1 MTAKGSSVSL
11 TFRLI
16 GVVILSV
23 IVSICLVTI
32 STTDTLKKDVANLLE
47 NQQQVT
53 ATYIAAEIDTKVAQ
67 RIRVLEL
74 TARSAA
80 EHFSSSDQLVNF
92 LSSRIT
98 MPEFFP
104 GGLVAL
110 DKQGMSIATYPVIG
124 GGPKSLRD
132 RDYFQLAI
140 ASGKTII
147 GKPRIGQISRNP
159 LVSFASPVRGAS
171 GEILGVLAGFIPL
184 SDKGL
189 FGHIEQGIREKGGT
203 IIVGD
208 PRNDLIVS
216 SNNPNYIL
224 QPLSELGSA
233 LQQFTNQTGTAA
245 IAGSNMLVAARPI
258 PKADWVVQIMLP
270 TEEAFLPVTQMQN
283 NAYMIA
289 AVLTF
294 FLILGVWF
302 FVKRALKP
310 LGDVMASIH
319 QMVANKAVLRP
330 LSVSSYKEIQDLA
343 TSFNLLAEQRMKSD
357 EELRQSEQRLRRA
370 ELASGSGNWELHLD
384 TQTIFASAGA
394 INIYGLNAEQYH
406 FSDIKKAALPEYRAL
421 LDAAMQDLIE
431 QGKPYDVEFR
441 IHVTNTGEL
450 RDIHSVAFYEKEK
463 RIVFVVIQDVTE
475 RRRILKALEQGEL
488 RRRLFLEQTRDGVA
502 LLRQDGSL
510 VEWNPAF
517 AAMLG
522 YSEEEMGRL
531 NVKDWDI
538 KLSKQ
543 EIDEITR
550 HLGLNHMSL
559 ETVHQR
565 KDGSQY
571 EVEIS
576 ISGVELNDQN
586 YLFCLH
592 RDITSRKLAER
603 NLRSSEARFRALI
616 DSSPIPYAVNDET
629 FHVTYLN
636 AAFINT
642 FGYTLEDIPVLDAW
656 WAKAY
661 PDPEYRR
668 HITEVWSQHMTAAE
682 QENRPFEPVEADI
695 CCKNGEQKTVL
706 VSAEP
711 LNDTLYGLHVISFV
725 DITSRKKAEESR
737 RLAAAVFSCA
747 REGIVVTD
755 ANGVI
760 LDVNPMFSEVTGYSH
775 DECVGQSLRILKS
788 GRHDLLFYEDMW
800 RSLKNKY
807 QWHGEIW
814 NRRKNGEIYPEML
827 TISAVRGTDGKIR
840 QYVGLFSDITE
851 LKKYELQLEKLA
863 HYDPLTGLPNR
874 ALLSDRLQLAMAQ
887 SIRRKLHI
895 AICYLDLDGFKQVN
909 DQYGHHTGD
918 QLLIA
923 LTQRMSQMLR
933 EADTLARIGGDEFVA
948 ILPDLSDFNASLV
961 IAERL
966 INEVSRPVQLGDLV
980 IQVSVSIGITFY
992 PQDAV
997 ISADQLL
1004 RQADHAMYEAK
1015 SAGKNCYCVFEDLTP
1030 LVASAPV

>member
-1 MTAKGSSVSL
+1 
-11 TFRLI
+11 
-16 GVVILSV
+16 
-23 IVSICLVTI
+23 
-32 STTDTLKKDVANLLE
+32 
-47 NQQQVT
+47 
-53 ATYIAAEIDTKVAQ
+53 
-67 RIRVLEL
+67 
-74 TARSAA
+74 
-80 EHFSSSDQLVNF
+80 
-92 LSSRIT
+92 
-98 MPEFFP
+98 
-104 GGLVAL
+104 
-110 DKQGMSIATYPVIG
+110 
-124 GGPKSLRD
+124 
-132 RDYFQLAI
+132 
-140 ASGKTII
+140 
-147 GKPRIGQISRNP
+147 
-159 LVSFASPVRGAS
+159 
-171 GEILGVLAGFIPL
+171 
-184 SDKGL
+184 
-189 FGHIEQGIREKGGT
+189 
-203 IIVGD
+203 
-208 PRNDLIVS
+208 
-216 SNNPNYIL
+216 
-224 QPLSELGSA
+224 
-233 LQQFTNQTGTAA
+233 
-245 IAGSNMLVAARPI
+245 
-258 PKADWVVQIMLP
+258 
-270 TEEAFLPVTQMQN
+270 
-283 NAYMIA
+283 
-289 AVLTF
+289 
-294 FLILGVWF
+294 
-302 FVKRALKP
+302 
-310 LGDVMASIH
+310 
-319 QMVANKAVLRP
+319 
-330 LSVSSYKEIQDLA
+330 
-343 TSFNLLAEQRMKSD
+343 
-357 EELRQSEQRLRRA
+357 
-370 ELASGSGNWELHLD
+370 
-384 TQTIFASAGA
+384 
-394 INIYGLNAEQYH
+394 
-406 FSDIKKAALPEYRAL
+406 
-421 LDAAMQDLIE
+421 
-431 QGKPYDVEFR
+431 
-441 IHVTNTGEL
+441 
-450 RDIHSVAFYEKEK
+450 
-463 RIVFVVIQDVTE
+463 
-475 RRRILKALEQGEL
+475 
-488 RRRLFLEQTRDGVA
+488 
-502 LLRQDGSL
+502 
-510 VEWNPAF
+510 
-517 AAMLG
+517 
-522 YSEEEMGRL
+522 MGRL

-571 EVEIS
+571 EAEIS

-827 TISAVRGTDGKIR
+827 TISAVRGTDGKTQ
-840 QYVGLFSDITE
+840 QYVGLFSDISE